1 MESSDSCRRKQQILW
16 LRWKHTAINPSAIAT
31 HSLPG
36 SSSLS
41 ASPLPVQLRNTC
53 DLMDVGEF
61 TWSSNRHLVLLL
73 LNWWWCD
80 CIPSDLIKK
89 KQRVREME
97 GAETEN
103 GSAAF
108 SSAGSLSGR
117 HKSSDVT
124 NAVNVL
130 ACLQYGL
137 LEWAKPIGAL
147 LPVSSPPHLQ
157 GSSWEAI

>member
-1 MESSDSCRRKQQILW
+1 MTLVEENNRFYDC
-16 LRWKHTAINPSAIAT
+16 WKHTAINPSAITA
-31 HSLPG
+31 HRLPG
-36 SSSLS
+36 SSSLL

-53 DLMDVGEF
+53 DLRDVGEF
-61 TWSSNRHLVLLL
+61 TWSSSRHLVLLV

-89 KQRVREME
+89 KRRNTGEREAE

-147 LPVSSPPHLQ
+147 LHFSSPPHLQ